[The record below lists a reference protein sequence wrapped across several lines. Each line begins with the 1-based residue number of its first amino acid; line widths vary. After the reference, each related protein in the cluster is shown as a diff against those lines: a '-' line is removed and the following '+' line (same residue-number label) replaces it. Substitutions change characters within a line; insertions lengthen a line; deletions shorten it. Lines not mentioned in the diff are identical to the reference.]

1 MGNFLRLI
9 FFINLYYNKVLHRKI
24 ENETKKYI
32 EREVK
37 KTEILF
43 IQTFRF
49 DQYYDSLSLFLNG
62 IYEKKEIQ
70 RILKEVYIET
80 EGQKIR
86 INI

>member
-43 IQTFRF
+43 IQTFSF
-49 DQYYDSLSLFLNG
+49 DIYFDSLS
-62 IYEKKEIQ
+62 
-70 RILKEVYIET
+70 
-80 EGQKIR
+80 
-86 INI
+86 

>member
-80 EGQKIR
+80 AVA
-86 INI
+86 NN